1 MDSEGISNPN
11 ESAHSDL
18 AAPPGWQK
26 KLVPKK
32 SGTPKNEVVFVAPT
46 GEEFKTKR
54 LLERYLKASPGGPSI
69 TDFDWSTGEITP
81 TRRSARISE
90 KVKESPVKTP
100 ESESKKKPKVS
111 RKSQGD
117 SEDAK
122 NKKAA
127 EKGVEEDVLEGKDTV
142 ICEAGEKKENEEE
155 KDSEVNTEI
164 TKEENMDEPKIA
176 ETTEI
181 AVKEDEK
188 PVVEP
193 QIHPDEGA
201 LKKHSVVENEEKP
214 KDLENTSENGID
226 REIPVEA
233 YDQEKRSEPV
243 KELHE
248 LSQKIPAGE
257 EVQKAREMDS
267 SNKHSEAKQ
276 LPVATT

>member
-11 ESAHSDL
+11 ESAHNEL

-32 SGTPKNEVVFVAPT
+32 SGTPKNEVVFAAPT

-54 LLERYLKASPGGPSI
+54 LLERYLKTSTGGPSI
-69 TDFDWSTGEITP
+69 TDFDWSTGENTP

-100 ESESKKKPKVS
+100 ESESKKKPKLS

-117 SEDAK
+117 
-122 NKKAA
+122 KKAA
-127 EKGVEEDVLEGKDTV
+127 EKGVEEDDLKDTV
-142 ICEAGEKKENEEE
+142 CETGEKKENEEE
-155 KDSEVNTEI
+155 KDSEVNREI
-164 TKEENMDEPKIA
+164 TKEEKVGEPKIA
-176 ETTEI
+176 DINEI
-181 AVKEDEK
+181 AVKADEK

-214 KDLENTSENGID
+214 KNLENTSENGID
-226 REIPVEA
+226 REIPVES
-233 YDQEKRSEPV
+233 YVQEKRSEPV

-248 LSQKIPAGE
+248 PSQKIHAGE
-257 EVQKAREMDS
+257 EVQKMDS
-267 SNKHSEAKQ
+267 SNNHSEVNQ
-276 LPVATT
+276 LPVDAT